1 MIIKLA
7 FFLVFSQFLYTFS
20 QDLNDQFGCPRG
32 FRLNSVGEE
41 VMNNENYI
49 KYLTLFIKDCRKKEI
64 LYSLCNC
71 FMV

>member
-1 MIIKLA
+1 MIFNLA
-7 FFLVFSQFLYTFS
+7 LFFVFSQFLYTLS

-49 KYLTLFIKDCRKKEI
+49 K
-64 LYSLCNC
+64 
-71 FMV
+71 